1 MARVAGNPL
10 RLALRV
16 LALGAVAALLAL
28 LIWRVAHR
36 DDNAAA
42 RLERGENA
50 VAPAFTLPRLD
61 RDGQLSL
68 SSLRGQVVVI
78 NFWASWCAPCKEEAP
93 MLEQAWRSWRDRG
106 VVFVG
111 IDAQDFTDKA
121 KRFIRRYGL
130 TYPTVRDK
138 SDATTSAYGLTGFPE
153 TFFVSAD
160 GRLVARVT
168 GALTREEL
176 DEKLRDALRT
186 RS

>member
-1 MARVAGNPL
+1 MTRQLKLGAQA
-10 RLALRV
+10 LAV
-16 LALGAVAALLAL
+16 TAVAALLAL

-36 DDNAAA
+36 NDNAAA
-42 RLERGENA
+42 RLERGENP

-78 NFWASWCAPCKEEAP
+78 NFWASWCAPCKEESP
-93 MLEQAWRSWRDRG
+93 MLEQAWRRWRDRG

-130 TYPTVRDK
+130 TYPMVRDK
-138 SDATTSAYGLTGFPE
+138 TDATTSDYGLTGFPE

-160 GRLVARVT
+160 GHLVERVT

-176 DEKLRDALRT
+176 EEKLRDVLGD